1 MDSKWNFDGADQAI
15 VNGLLNSIGDAGLYA
30 GARVYRY
37 VLAQVSLTDSGQPY
51 VPHDAA
57 GAPIDLAALGAR
69 LNSAD
74 RGVVQAA
81 LAEFDAAF
89 GPAQL
94 DITHLQ
100 PDPSVSNSAWQ
111 WFLGAVGVNGGN
123 SPLAAFVFYY
133 ASAQYQ
139 GRFGAAFDP
148 AAHFPASSKTIEST
162 VAQAIVDGNAASLD
176 SIFNIGLI
184 DAGGMAR
191 HVFNGDPELQP
202 YSPWPG
208 TPIFQYL
215 GVDAYF
221 EDWVLNPG
229 TLAEFGG
236 IAGDF
241 KTVPGTYDLIASVAA
256 AQSVPLPVYQGLA
269 AQLDAI
275 VNRTDLPRE
284 QIVGRLDEARQDA
297 TAFFQDFYGEL
308 LGGTGFDPGA
318 LLPLYDPLRLASSPA
333 ATPAAVHYR
342 IGTLGDDRG
351 DAALLGG
358 DGPDVMHG
366 GAGDD
371 EIASAAG
378 NDLLD
383 GGDGDDLLRGQ
394 GGNDMLAGGAGA
406 DRLVGGAGDDRL
418 SGGAGNDRLSGGAG
432 DDTFFFGRGDGHD
445 RITADGAPGDHD
457 VVRFGPGIRLDQLG
471 FHIAGHS
478 LVIRIAGT
486 DDTLTLENWFRWRSH
501 GVDQFETD
509 EAGIR
514 AVTLPENITFMMSGL
529 PEAETDPALPLI
541 PF

>member
-37 VLAQVSLTDSGQPY
+37 VLAQISLTDSGQPY
-51 VPHDAA
+51 VPRDAA
-57 GAPIDLAALGAR
+57 GAPIDLAALGER

-208 TPIFQYL
+208 APIFQYL

-229 TLAEFGG
+229 TLDEFGG
-236 IAGDF
+236 IEGDF
-241 KTVPGTYDLIASVAA
+241 KTVPGTYDLIAAVAA

-269 AQLDAI
+269 AQLSAI
-275 VNRTDLPRE
+275 VNRADLPRE

-297 TAFFQDFYGEL
+297 TAFFQAFYGEL
-308 LGGTGFDPGA
+308 LGDADFDPGA
-318 LLPLYDPLRLASSPA
+318 LLPLYDPLLLASSPA

-351 DAALLGG
+351 DAALLGS

-366 GAGDD
+366 GAGHD

-406 DRLVGGAGDDRL
+406 DRLMGGAGNDRL

-445 RITADGAPGDHD
+445 RILADAARGDHD
-457 VVRFGPGIRLDQLG
+457 VIRLGPGIGFDQLR
-471 FHIAGHS
+471 FHFKGPH
-478 LVIRIAGT
+478 LEIRIAGS
-486 DDTLTLENWFRWRSH
+486 DDTLTLENWFRWLTRGSDRLE
-501 GVDQFETD
+501 VDET
-509 EAGIR
+509 GLPS
-514 AVTLPENITFMMSGL
+514 VTLPTEITVIMSGMTDAG
-529 PEAETDPALPLI
+529 PEVALSLV